1 MTQDSRDDSGVR
13 LRVEGLVATVTLDAP
28 NRLNSQT
35 PSTWRALAAIG
46 ADLDSE
52 IRVVVVRGEG
62 RAFSAG
68 LDRSLFAGDP
78 EVVDGLG
85 ALATG
90 SDADIV
96 ERIATFQAGFSWLT
110 DGRAISI
117 AAVHGHAVGAGF
129 QLALA
134 CDLRVLTEDASLTM
148 AETSLGLV
156 PDLTG
161 TWPLVRAVGYSR
173 ALEICATGRRV
184 GAAEAVAMGLANAV
198 VPADQLAGAVQD
210 LVAALL
216 ATPPES
222 TAATKQLLLG
232 GVDRTKSEQ
241 RAAERLTQLP
251 LLRQFTQ
258 R

>member
-1 MTQDSRDDSGVR
+1 MTQDSRDDGGVR
-13 LRVEGLVATVTLDAP
+13 LRVEGQVVTVTLDAP
-28 NRLNSQT
+28 KRLNSQT

-46 ADLDSE
+46 AELDSD

-78 EVVDGLG
+78 EIVDGLG

-184 GAAEAVAMGLANAV
+184 GAAEAVAIGLANAV

-232 GVDRTKSEQ
+232 AVDRTKTEQ

-251 LLRQFTQ
+251 LLRRFAQ